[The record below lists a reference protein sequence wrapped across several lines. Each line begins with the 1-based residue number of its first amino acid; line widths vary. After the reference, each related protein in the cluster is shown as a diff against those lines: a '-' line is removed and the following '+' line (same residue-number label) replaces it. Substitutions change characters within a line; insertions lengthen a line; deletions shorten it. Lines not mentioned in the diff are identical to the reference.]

1 VLSRG
6 NIGQS
11 LRCAEQCA
19 RSMMRSRYTSLEYCV
34 GNWRTR
40 RTSKRGR
47 ACGGWMMKRRKYS
60 WRARG
65 HSDDDS
71 ARWRLGCGGCTHI
84 VLEVWV
90 CARSNEVSHNLHVE
104 PSGARGPVKRSVS
117 VLQQKKE
124 KKKSRI
130 GIGESE
136 FKVRKE
142 TRRPCCQQKW

>member
-1 VLSRG
+1 MLSRG

-11 LRCAEQCA
+11 LRCVEQCA
-19 RSMMRSRYTSLEYCV
+19 RSMMRSRYTSREYCV

-47 ACGGWMMKRRKYS
+47 ACCGWMMKRRKYS

-71 ARWRLGCGGCTHI
+71 ARWRLGCGGHPHI
-84 VLEVWV
+84 ALEVWV
-90 CARSNEVSHNLHVE
+90 CARSDEVAQNFRVE
-104 PSGARGPVKRSVS
+104 IAGARGPVKRSLS
-117 VLQQKKE
+117 VLQQKK

-130 GIGESE
+130 GIRESE
-136 FKVRKE
+136 SKVRKE
-142 TRRPCCQQKW
+142 TPCFQKEW